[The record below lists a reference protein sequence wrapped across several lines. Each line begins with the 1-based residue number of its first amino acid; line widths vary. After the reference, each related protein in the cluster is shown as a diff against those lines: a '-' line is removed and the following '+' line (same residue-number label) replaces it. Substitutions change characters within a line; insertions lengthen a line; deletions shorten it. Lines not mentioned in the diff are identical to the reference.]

1 MNTTNTQTLAE
12 LRRNDPSVTD
22 IYINLFSDLT
32 NIPNHDA
39 ATSLSTSLSE
49 ALKDNNFVNTVS
61 LFVSAKWTRLEQWT
75 PLFLVLQAGQA
86 GGNIVQITVGD
97 MFGLIHE
104 DSNPKRLMATAS
116 SILQKLQGIP
126 SMQTLCLSVP
136 VFSDALTS
144 FLDAAPPN
152 FAILAFGSLDAI
164 VSNIPSFAA
173 AVERRDRV
181 KSLALMLPCSSLSLE
196 LLQSF
201 SAKVSPSLCILAGE
215 SLVEHD
221 DCLAQ
226 MLDALTKVKSIDFLA
241 IDAAKSLSVVHELT
255 KFLPAIKLKHLELQM
270 KQTQEWTSILEIK
283 RNLLMA
289 LERNFTIHWEYIVA
303 DDDVDFFDH
312 EQRGMITAYKQRN
325 MGLHGWV
332 QRPQSVPQHLWPEA
346 LRLAVRSGHD
356 QLFQSLLSIAAEL

>member
-39 ATSLSTSLSE
+39 ATTLSTSLSE
-49 ALKDNNFVNTVS
+49 AVKDNKFVKSVT
-61 LFVSAKWTRLEQWT
+61 FIVSAKWTRLEQWT
-75 PLFLVLQAGQA
+75 PLFLVLQAGQT
-86 GGNIVQITVGD
+86 ISLID
-97 MFGLIHE
+97 MSGLIHE
-104 DSNPKRLMATAS
+104 DSDPERLMATSS
-116 SILQKLQGIP
+116 SILQKLQEIP
-126 SMQTLCLSVP
+126 SMRALTLSVP
-136 VFSDALTS
+136 VFSEALTS

-152 FAILAFGSLDAI
+152 FEIMLFGSLHFL

-173 AVERRDRV
+173 AVERRHRV
-181 KSLALMLPCSSLSLE
+181 KSLTLMLPCSSVSLE

-201 SAKVSPSLCILAGE
+201 SAKVSPNLCILARQIR
-215 SLVEHD
+215 VEHD

-226 MLDALTKVKSIDFLA
+226 MLGALTKVKSIDSLSFR
-241 IDAAKSLSVVHELT
+241 IVKSLSVVHVLT
-255 KFLPAIKLKHLELQM
+255 NFLPAIKLKHLGLYM
-270 KQTQEWTSILEIK
+270 NQTCKWTSILETK
-283 RNLLMA
+283 QNLLVS
-289 LERNFTIHWEYIVA
+289 LERNFTIHSECIDA
-303 DDDVDFFDH
+303 GDVDFFDH
-312 EQRGMITAYKQRN
+312 EQRGKITAYKQRN

>member
-1 MNTTNTQTLAE
+1 METENTETLVE

-22 IYINLFSDLT
+22 IYMYLFSDLT

-75 PLFLVLQAGQA
+75 PLFLVLQAGQT
-86 GGNIVQITVGD
+86 GGTIVDITLNGLS
-97 MFGLIHE
+97 GLIHE

-126 SMQTLCLSVP
+126 FLQTLCLSVP
-136 VFSDALTS
+136 VFSDALNS

-152 FAILAFGSLDAI
+152 FAILFFGSLHFA

-173 AVERRDRV
+173 AAKRRHRV
-181 KSLALMLPCSSLSLE
+181 KALTLMLPCSSVSLE

-201 SAKVSPSLCILAGE
+201 SAKMSPNLDILTKE
-215 SLVEHD
+215 SRVEHD

-226 MLDALTKVKSIDFLA
+226 MLGALTKVKSIDSLCFRNV
-241 IDAAKSLSVVHELT
+241 ISLSVVQELT
-255 KFLPAIKLKHLELQM
+255 KFLPAIKLKYLELHM
-270 KQTQEWTSILEIK
+270 KQTQEWTSILETK
-283 RNLLMA
+283 RNLLVA
-289 LERNFTIHWEYIVA
+289 LERNFTIHSQCIDA
-303 DDDVDFFDH
+303 DDVVDFFDH
-312 EQRGMITAYKQRN
+312 EQRGKITAYKQRN

-346 LRLAVRSGHD
+346 LRLAVRLGHD